1 MEGRLRRSFTD
12 DYERRAVDLVASS
25 GRSIGSVAKKPG
37 LRDSVLRRWVALSA
51 ASYGPSR

>member
-1 MEGRLRRSFTD
+1 MEGRQRRSFTD

-25 GRSIGSVAKKPG
+25 GRSIGSVANEPG